1 MHAHRRKVQSMIGKE
16 STMTYRTLVQLSLAT
31 SLFAGVTLAMAPIG
45 QLQSPTKSGMQ
56 ASPIGPKVIYPLSP
70 LAAQNL
76 IHMREEEKVARD
88 VYAVLGMQWNAGV
101 FNITNAEQV
110 HMDAMKNMLDR
121 FGLTDP
127 IIDDTIGVFPTPAF
141 AELYAFLLDLGSDS
155 VVDAYKVGAL
165 IEELDLVDLR
175 IAALEVQDPVLI
187 HAYEELMRGTRNHLR
202 AFAARIYAAGETY
215 EAQYL
220 TQEEFDAIA
229 NSDNE
234 PGGN

>member
-1 MHAHRRKVQSMIGKE
+1 MAPFGPLQPGVE
-16 STMTYRTLVQLSLAT
+16 VSTKAN
-31 SLFAGVTLAMAPIG
+31 PIG
-45 QLQSPTKSGMQ
+45 Q
-56 ASPIGPKVIYPLSP
+56 KVVFPLSP
-70 LAAQNL
+70 IAAQNL
-76 IHMREEEKVARD
+76 LHMREEEKVARD
-88 VYAVLGMQWNAGV
+88 VYFVLGVQWNAGV
-101 FNITNAEQV
+101 FNITNAEQA

-121 FGLTDP
+121 FGLVDP
-127 IIDDTIGVFPTPAF
+127 ITDNTVGVFPTQTF
-141 AELYAFLLDLGSDS
+141 ADLYAYLLDLGSDS

-175 IAALEVQDPVLI
+175 IAVLEVQDPVLRN
-187 HAYEELMRGTRNHLR
+187 AYEELMRGTRNHLR
-202 AFAARIYAAGETY
+202 AFARKIYAAGETY

>member
-1 MHAHRRKVQSMIGKE
+1 
-16 STMTYRTLVQLSLAT
+16 MTYRTLVQLSLAT
-31 SLFAGVTLAMAPIG
+31 SLFAGVSLAMAPVGDIQG
-45 QLQSPTKSGMQ
+45 RAQVSTQKN
-56 ASPIGPKVIYPLSP
+56 PIGPKVIYPLSP
-70 LAAQNL
+70 HAVQNL
-76 IHMREEEKVARD
+76 IHMREEEKMARD
-88 VYAVLGMQWNAGV
+88 VYFVLGMQWNAGV

-127 IIDDTIGVFPTPAF
+127 IVDDTVGVFPTPAF
-141 AELYAFLLDLGSDS
+141 AELYLFLLDLGADS

-175 IAALEVQDPVLI
+175 IAVLHVQDPVLLN
-187 HAYEELMRGTRNHLR
+187 AYEELMRGTRNHLR
-202 AFAARIYAAGETY
+202 AFAAKIYAAGETY